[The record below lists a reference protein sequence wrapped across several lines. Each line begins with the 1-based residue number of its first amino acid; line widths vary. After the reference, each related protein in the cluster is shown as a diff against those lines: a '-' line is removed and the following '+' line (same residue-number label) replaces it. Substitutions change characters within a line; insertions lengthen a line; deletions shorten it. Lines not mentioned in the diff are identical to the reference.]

1 MRLKIKVF
9 SLLIFSFFIHSNEI
23 EEIVVTG
30 TLLKNAESDL
40 SPVQLINE
48 NDYKKLNNTDIPKG
62 TIHGD
67 LFPDNVLFNKNN
79 QITGFL
85 DFYFSDFSYF
95 YTWCLF

>member
-1 MRLKIKVF
+1 MRFMIKVF

-48 NDYKKLNNTDIPKG
+48 NDYKN
-62 TIHGD
+62 
-67 LFPDNVLFNKNN
+67 FN
-79 QITGFL
+79 ITNIGAV
-85 DFYFSDFSYF
+85 SY
-95 YTWCLF
+95 THLRAHDT